1 MIKHP
6 SLASRI
12 TLSFPNNPL
21 NNPPRVVDGTAG
33 ASQRFLAGLAL
44 IAGVV
49 LCGGCGM
56 LESPATPV
64 NETPSNYSLLIS
76 YNRSTLGRTDY
87 EQYRLVGN
95 KLIWECGR
103 ISGGRY
109 NPQTQSVDTVSETVS
124 DRISELSQQLHRL
137 VVEKGAA
144 FDKPGSTPEFFDPG
158 QFTLTLDPTV
168 QTDPTSKPV
177 TVRTTF
183 DSVAVPQANREH
195 LLNRI
200 ALAVRGVVAARK
212 PCGIEEFYHLAKPKQ
227 F

>member
-1 MIKHP
+1 MKH
-6 SLASRI
+6 LARI
-12 TLSFPNNPL
+12 RLVF
-21 NNPPRVVDGTAG
+21 V
-33 ASQRFLAGLAL
+33 LAGTICL
-44 IAGVV
+44 V
-49 LCGGCGM
+49 GCASF
-56 LESPATPV
+56 EKFVPTDAETSP
-64 NETPSNYSLLIS
+64 NYSLLLS

-109 NPQTQSVDTVSETVS
+109 SPQTQSVETVS
-124 DRISELSQQLHRL
+124 QSVTEDVSKLSQEIQRL
-137 VVEKGAA
+137 IVDKGAV

-158 QFTLTLDPTV
+158 QFTLALDR
-168 QTDPTSKPV
+168 TDQENPPSKPV

-200 ALAVRGVVAARK
+200 TLAVRGVVAARK
-212 PCGIEEFYHLAKPKQ
+212 PCGIAEFYHLAKPKQ